1 MNIRNLFM
9 LSVALE
15 QIVFLYLNLFS
26 IPILG
31 ARLIQLLV
39 IFYIIIFKP
48 KLISIDL
55 RQINKISFYFF
66 IFIFLGLIVA
76 IYNLITGGYL
86 RAFLQDV
93 DLNVFF
99 NDVLFRILR
108 ETGVYLY
115 FFFTFVFL
123 FNKIINTPELLKDF
137 FVLFR
142 KVFLLSIY
150 IGFALYLYYFI
161 YETNLL
167 PRQLNYGFENLSDIR
182 LGLRFKGLFGEPRDA
197 AVCLM
202 IGLGILTFE
211 QIHLMNFRSIS
222 SFQNTYIFNTIIIFI
237 AIILTNSGT
246 ALIAI
251 SIFFIIYSISM
262 FFFIKINL
270 RTTIILIV
278 GILLFILILSGSRAE
293 IYYNE
298 ILNLPLL
305 MSSKINQNV
314 VIAYQLNNILP
325 IWLIY
330 ENLISLNIFPVLL
343 GNGFGS
349 SAYISYA
356 HLGTNYT
363 SAFENPHAQL
373 TRIIFENGLL
383 GSLLWYLFY
392 LVPLLRFRNILSRKY
407 FIILFSIS
415 TLSFSAILAHRNPEM
430 FLLLG
435 VIISVFKQY
444 NENQTHLK
452 DQDYY

>member
-1 MNIRNLFM
+1 MNIRNLFI
-9 LSVALE
+9 LSVTLE

-26 IPILG
+26 ITILG
-31 ARLIQLLV
+31 ARLIQLLI
-39 IFYIIIFKP
+39 IFYIILFKP
-48 KLISIDL
+48 KLISINLGKID
-55 RQINKISFYFF
+55 KISFYFF
-66 IFIFLGLIVA
+66 IFLFLGFIVA
-76 IYNLITGGYL
+76 IYNLINGSYL
-86 RAFLQDV
+86 RAFSQEV
-93 DLNVFF
+93 EMNVFF

-108 ETGVYLY
+108 ETTVYLY
-115 FFFTFVFL
+115 FYFIFVFL
-123 FNKIINTPELLKDF
+123 FNRMINTPETLRDF
-137 FVLFR
+137 FVFFR

-150 IGFALYLYYFI
+150 IGFFLYLYYFI
-161 YETNLL
+161 YERNLI
-167 PRQLNYGFENLSDIR
+167 PRQLNYGFENVYDTR

-211 QIHLMNFRSIS
+211 QIHLMNSRFIRS
-222 SFQNTYIFNTIIIFI
+222 FKNTYIFNTIIVFI
-237 AIILTNSGT
+237 AFFLTNSGT

-251 SIFFIIYSISM
+251 SIFFTLFSISL

-270 RTTIILIV
+270 RTIIILIV
-278 GILLFILILSGSRAE
+278 GILFLILILSGSRTE

-305 MSSKINQNV
+305 MSGKINHTIN
-314 VIAYQLNNILP
+314 IGYQLNNILP
-325 IWLIY
+325 IWLVY
-330 ENLISLNIFPVLL
+330 ENIINLNIFSVLL

-356 HLGTNYT
+356 QLRIDYVDLF
-363 SAFENPHAQL
+363 ANPHAQL

-392 LVPLLRFRNILSRKY
+392 LVPLLRFRNILNRKY

-435 VIISVFKQY
+435 VMISVFKQY
-444 NENQTHLK
+444 SENQAHLK
-452 DQDYY
+452 D